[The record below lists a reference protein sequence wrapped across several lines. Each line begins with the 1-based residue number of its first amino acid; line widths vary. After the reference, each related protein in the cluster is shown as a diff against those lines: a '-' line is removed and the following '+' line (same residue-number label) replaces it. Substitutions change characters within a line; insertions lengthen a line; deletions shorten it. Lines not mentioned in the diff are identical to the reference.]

1 MPRAVGVTRVSN
13 VKSSPGV
20 SVVAIFPPCDCA
32 RAIGCVEQPDLQD
45 HDDVQREDAKTMG
58 CSSITA
64 LASLVRQ
71 LDLEENSIRSMST
84 LEII

>member
-1 MPRAVGVTRVSN
+1 MMFN
-13 VKSSPGV
+13 
-20 SVVAIFPPCDCA
+20 
-32 RAIGCVEQPDLQD
+32 
-45 HDDVQREDAKTMG
+45 AKTMG